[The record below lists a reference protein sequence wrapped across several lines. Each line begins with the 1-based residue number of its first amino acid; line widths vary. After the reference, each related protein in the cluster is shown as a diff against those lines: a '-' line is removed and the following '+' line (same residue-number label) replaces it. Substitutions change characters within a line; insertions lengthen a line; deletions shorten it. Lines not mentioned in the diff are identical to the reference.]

1 MTHKK
6 KQRQLVLLVLL
17 LLLTTLKT
25 IAQQPDL
32 FKEIPDSSKSL
43 QTDIIRS
50 TFKTTRLINGHSI
63 ENVGRGILDFRISHR
78 FGAINQGGK
87 NFFGLDN
94 AFTRLDLDYGITNR
108 LMVGISRG
116 TYEKEFTGFVK
127 YKILQQS
134 TGKINMPVS
143 LSYVAT
149 GFLRTRDVF
158 DPNAS
163 DFVKQ
168 QFFWSQQLI
177 IARKFSDYFS
187 LQLMPTMLHYKYT
200 PTAADHSFMYSMGV
214 GMRQRI
220 SKRVNITGEYY
231 YQLTPFD
238 GYSNSLAFGFDI
250 ETGGHVFQLHL
261 TNSYG
266 TTERTFIH
274 ETTGKWGDGDIHFG
288 FNISRVFVI
297 KKPKDF
303 QKQW

>member
-1 MTHKK
+1 MIHTKSHK
-6 KQRQLVLLVLL
+6 QLILL
-17 LLLTTLKT
+17 LLLFSITASKSF
-25 IAQQPDL
+25 AQQPDL
-32 FKEIPDSSKSL
+32 FKETADSTKKL
-43 QTDIIRS
+43 QTDIVRS

-94 AFTRLDLDYGITNR
+94 AFTRLDLDYGITDK

-116 TYEKEFTGFVK
+116 TYEKEFTSFLK
-127 YKILQQS
+127 YKILRQS
-134 TGKINMPVS
+134 TGASSMPIS

-149 GFLRTRDVF
+149 AFLRTRDVF

-168 QFFWSQQLI
+168 NFFYAQQLL

-187 LQLMPTMLHYKYT
+187 LQFMPTMVHYQST
-200 PTAADHSFMYSMGV
+200 PTVTDKNYQFSMGV

-231 YQLTPFD
+231 YQFNPFE

-274 ETTGKWGDGDIHFG
+274 ETTDKWGNGDIHFG
-288 FNISRVFVI
+288 FNISRVFVL
-297 KKPKDF
+297 KKPKGF
-303 QKQW
+303 QKSW

>member
-1 MTHKK
+1 MTHTKPH
-6 KQRQLVLLVLL
+6 KQLILSLLFILITASKL
-17 LLLTTLKT
+17 F
-25 IAQQPDL
+25 AQQPDL
-32 FKEIPDSSKSL
+32 FKETVDSSRKL
-43 QTDIIRS
+43 QTEITRS

-94 AFTRLDLDYGITNR
+94 AFTRLDLDYGITDR

-116 TYEKEFTGFVK
+116 TYEKEFTGFIK
-127 YKILQQS
+127 YKILRQS
-134 TGKINMPVS
+134 TGATSMPIS

-149 GFLRTRDVF
+149 AFLRTRDVF

-168 QFFWSQQLI
+168 KFFYAQQLL

-187 LQLMPTMLHYKYT
+187 LQLMPTMVHYQST
-200 PTAADHSFMYSMGV
+200 PTAADQNYQFSMGV

-231 YQLTPFD
+231 YQLNGFD

-297 KKPKDF
+297 KKPKGF
-303 QKQW
+303 QKNW

>member
-1 MTHKK
+1 MTHTNSH
-6 KQRQLVLLVLL
+6 KQQIFLL
-17 LLLTTLKT
+17 LFFLITVSKSFS
-25 IAQQPDL
+25 QQLDL
-32 FKEIPDSSKSL
+32 FKESADSTKKL
-43 QTDIIRS
+43 QTDIVRS

-94 AFTRLDLDYGITNR
+94 AFTRLDLDYGITDK

-116 TYEKEFTGFVK
+116 TYEKEFTGFLK
-127 YKILQQS
+127 YKILRQS
-134 TGKINMPVS
+134 TGLSNMPIS

-149 GFLRTRDVF
+149 AFIRTRDVF

-168 QFFWSQQLI
+168 NFLYAQQLL

-187 LQLMPTMLHYKYT
+187 LQLMPTMVHYLST
-200 PTAADHSFMYSMGV
+200 PAVTDKNYQFSMGI

-297 KKPKDF
+297 KKSKNF
-303 QKQW
+303 QKSW